1 MLPTSSWGLRR
12 RRYSFRKT
20 GNSSDQSCTYDTKR
34 SLNPAA
40 GQFSFKSSFP
50 RALNSYELVLKG
62 RGLAHVPPATLASL
76 DSLVL

>member
-12 RRYSFRKT
+12 RRYSFGKT
-20 GNSSDQSCTYDTKR
+20 DISSDQSCTYDTKR

-50 RALNSYELVLKG
+50 RTLNSHELVLG
-62 RGLAHVPPATLASL
+62 AEALHTSFPQHLLAVTA
-76 DSLVL
+76 